1 MLKGYNLVPWEN
13 ITLPIENANQLFR
26 GHCMY
31 GWTFQTHLFIAGACP
46 QKWNWNG
53 FIDKFK
59 LLPIGV
65 QKMIL

>member
-1 MLKGYNLVPWEN
+1 
-13 ITLPIENANQLFR
+13 
-26 GHCMY
+26 MY